1 MCWNNGRI
9 LIGTTRNFIS
19 DTYVTSELGPT
30 TQVCERFLPIIR
42 RRGSSFVLYPSVDG
56 NGEEEGDS
64 DDDDDAV
71 STLVKRFSRT
81 G

>member
-1 MCWNNGRI
+1 M
-9 LIGTTRNFIS
+9 
-19 DTYVTSELGPT
+19 
-30 TQVCERFLPIIR
+30 FLLIIR

-56 NGEEEGDS
+56 NDGEEEEGDS
-64 DDDDDAV
+64 DDDDDDDAV

>member
-1 MCWNNGRI
+1 MIQHALHVRYA
-9 LIGTTRNFIS
+9 S
-19 DTYVTSELGPT
+19 SELGPT
-30 TQVCERFLPIIR
+30 TQICERFLPIIR

-56 NGEEEGDS
+56 NDGEEDEEGDS
-64 DDDDDAV
+64 DDGDDDDAV